1 MRDIPIGSRYGSE
14 LRNVICVSI
23 TRVRSTRC
31 SDFSSS
37 SSSSLSRYL
46 PPLAARLRR
55 DPPTLLSAPLPPSPG
70 SSSSTAASTTAASIS
85 AFGYSRI
92 FSRSSTESRA
102 IRKRATDFHA
112 FLKSPRRRSTEPAN
126 DGFPMRGD
134 FLARN
139 KGPEKGRKKGGGKVC
154 ERVDASFIE
163 SWGGRW
169 ENSARRSRKGG
180 AEQGTSGVTVLALY
194 GGWILI
200 EAQRIKL
207 LKIRLS
213 LLVLFLVLLHLP
225 RRPPFPSSI
234 SAFRLATTA
243 NHFLFASF
251 LSRGFLLIPANQTFY
266 TRRTSRFRGLSNQ
279 L

>member
-1 MRDIPIGSRYGSE
+1 MRTCR
-14 LRNVICVSI
+14 CV
-23 TRVRSTRC
+23 
-31 SDFSSS
+31 FYWK
-37 SSSSLSRYL
+37 L
-46 PPLAARLRR
+46 
-55 DPPTLLSAPLPPSPG
+55 
-70 SSSSTAASTTAASIS
+70 
-85 AFGYSRI
+85 
-92 FSRSSTESRA
+92 
-102 IRKRATDFHA
+102 
-112 FLKSPRRRSTEPAN
+112 
-126 DGFPMRGD
+126 
-134 FLARN
+134 
-139 KGPEKGRKKGGGKVC
+139 GGG
-154 ERVDASFIE
+154 
-163 SWGGRW
+163 

-279 L
+279 LWPSGLTRNLYRTLCASRLLRCHVAPFHVRRVASESASQA